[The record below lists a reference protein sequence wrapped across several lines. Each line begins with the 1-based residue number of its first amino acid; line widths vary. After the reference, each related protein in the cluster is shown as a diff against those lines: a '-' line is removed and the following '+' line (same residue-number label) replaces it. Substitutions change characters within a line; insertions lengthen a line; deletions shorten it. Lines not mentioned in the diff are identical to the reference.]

1 MPTCCIDNICRVIC
15 DATFEPVL
23 VCDEWRPLA
32 CNTRLL
38 EVFQYREES
47 QVTCQPIRE
56 FINRH
61 FTPKEVQTNGVNRQ
75 VHINE
80 LTYAI
85 VSHSDMSEK
94 MAIVKVK
101 RWEFEARPYYTI
113 SIRDVHILKLLN
125 KEAFPQPQEDI
136 TLPQASTFDPVDEP
150 QLESRLLREFSLLA
164 DAIPVMV
171 WICGREGEIYYANK
185 RVKEIWGC
193 DVLTETWEE
202 CLHPADWEAF
212 IPAWNNA
219 AKTLTPFK
227 MECRYRK
234 KHDTPGPDNQY
245 DWRWYIYH
253 SIPIFDL
260 NGDLKRWVLTAVDVH
275 EWKCAE
281 AEKQRLIASE
291 KMAIEAS
298 KLKSAFLSTMSHE
311 IRTPLFGIVG
321 NTCLLSETEIN
332 AEQRSFLQ
340 SIDGSARLMMA
351 VIQDILDFS
360 RIEAGKL
367 NLQPT
372 PFSLKNLVQQVSKM
386 VQIAADKKGL
396 AFIMPPLS
404 TDYHIV
410 GDRLRIQQIL
420 TNLASNAVKFT
431 HEGQVTLLVTAQHSQ
446 LNLSNQVSL
455 FVTVQDTGIGMGP
468 DVLSKL
474 FTPWTQADS
483 SNRRI
488 YGGSGL
494 GLAISKALADMMGG
508 RIQVDSKVGLG
519 TTFSLEL
526 VLDEADANATI
537 DDSSTDNPTK
547 MSKFEFYGFQEPTP
561 DTELSP
567 VTVTNLDTVM
577 SRPVLLSPEKV
588 PFPDK
593 RKHKESN
600 EQSIE
605 QKPTKRKSQLLNSK
619 KLTLQL
625 SKVSPSPA
633 NLPPGSKFIVLLAE
647 DNPINQA
654 ILVRFLEKMRCLE
667 FVLAVDGQQALNT
680 YRSHTAGYFDL
691 ILLDQSMPKMDG
703 DQVCRAIRQVDTNQV
718 IISVSANALLSDRT
732 YFRQVGMNDHISKP
746 VTFVNFRE
754 TVTKW
759 LLTRAQKSK
768 PDLT

>member
-1 MPTCCIDNICRVIC
+1 MPTCCIDNICRVVC

-38 EVFQYREES
+38 EVFQYREEA
-47 QVTCQPIRE
+47 QVTCQPIRD

-75 VHINE
+75 VHIME

-113 SIRDVHILKLLN
+113 SVRDVHILKLLN
-125 KEAFPQPQEDI
+125 KEANPQPLEDI
-136 TLPQASTFDPVDEP
+136 TLPQANCFDPVDEP

-193 DVLTETWEE
+193 DVLSETWEE
-202 CLHPADWEAF
+202 CLHPDDWESF

-219 AKTLTPFK
+219 SKTLTPFK

-234 KHDTPGPDNQY
+234 KYATPGPDEQY
-245 DWRWYIYH
+245 DWRWYIYQ

-321 NTCLLSETEIN
+321 NTCLLSETDIN

-367 NLQPT
+367 SLQPI
-372 PFSLKNLVQQVSKM
+372 PFSLKKLIKQVSKM

-396 AFIMPPLS
+396 SFIMPPLS
-404 TDYHIV
+404 DDFHIV

-431 HEGQVTLLVTAQHSQ
+431 HEGQVTLKATAHYTKPK
-446 LNLSNQVSL
+446 VSL
-455 FVTVQDTGIGMGP
+455 SITVQDTGIGMGP
-468 DVLSKL
+468 EVISKL

-508 RIQVDSKVGLG
+508 FIQVNSEVGHG
-519 TTFSLEL
+519 TTFRLEL
-526 VLDEADANATI
+526 TLDKADENDVL
-537 DDSSTDNPTK
+537 DDSSPDNPTK

-561 DTELSP
+561 DTLMSP

-577 SRPVLLSPEKV
+577 SRPIIPSPEKES
-588 PFPDK
+588 FPVKYK
-593 RKHKESN
+593 RKHQEFPIVEPKSG
-600 EQSIE
+600 
-605 QKPTKRKSQLLNSK
+605 KRKLQNLNSK
-619 KLTLQL
+619 KLTIQ
-625 SKVSPSPA
+625 SRSDSPSPA
-633 NLPPGSKFIVLLAE
+633 NLPPGSKFKVLLAE

-667 FVLAVDGQQALNT
+667 FVLAVDGQQALNI
-680 YRSHTAGYFDL
+680 YENHPAGYFDL

-703 DQVCRAIRQVDTNQV
+703 DQVCRAIRQVDTQQV

-759 LLTRAQKSK
+759 LLTRAQ
-768 PDLT
+768 PDTT